1 MLDKSV
7 EQLKKELHNAR
18 SALSYHKNKN
28 KPSKRQKGESPQAKA
43 NRLAGNIAWNDNKRA
58 MAHVIALITTE
69 ADADYKD
76 AYTQACAMPVED
88 ARELTKGHEAAVEK
102 QVKVLQ
108 EARKAREDGKAKQ
121 IVLEAWP
128 DEPKPEGKIYAKAI
142 PGGATLVRPEPPKP
156 KPKPEPEPVQTV
168 PVCVPL
174 EDAKKVSIPIKREL
188 LSLAQKVVLAESGFE
203 DLSTEQVVGYILNRY
218 LKYNKER

>member
-1 MLDKSV
+1 MMMLDKTV
-7 EQLKKELHNAR
+7 EQLKKELYNAR

-43 NRLAGNIAWNDNKRA
+43 NRLAGNKAWNDNKRA
-58 MAHVIALITTE
+58 MAHVIALLT
-69 ADADYKD
+69 ANDADYKD
-76 AYTQACAMPVED
+76 AYTQAFLMPVDD

-108 EARKAREDGKAKQ
+108 EARKARENDKAKQ
-121 IVLEAWP
+121 MVLEAWP
-128 DEPKPEGKIYAKAI
+128 DEPKPES
-142 PGGATLVRPEPPKP
+142 KP
-156 KPKPEPEPVQTV
+156 KPKLIPKPEPVQTV

-188 LSLAQKVVLAESGFE
+188 LSLAQKVVLADSGFE
-203 DLSTEQVVGYILNRY
+203 DLSKEQVVGYILNRY

>member
-7 EQLKKELHNAR
+7 EQLRKELYNAR
-18 SALSYHKNKN
+18 SAVSYHKNKN

-43 NRLAGNIAWNDNKRA
+43 NRLASNKAWNDNKRA
-58 MAHVIALITTE
+58 MAHVIALLT
-69 ADADYKD
+69 ANDADYKD
-76 AYTQACAMPVED
+76 AYTQAFLMPVDD

-102 QVKVLQ
+102 QIKVLQ
-108 EARKAREDGKAKQ
+108 EARKVREEKIAVGEMVDSW
-121 IVLEAWP
+121 IV
-128 DEPKPEGKIYAKAI
+128 EPKPES
-142 PGGATLVRPEPPKP
+142 KP
-156 KPKPEPEPVQTV
+156 KPKLTPKPEPVQTV

-188 LSLAQKVVLAESGFE
+188 LSLAQKVVLVESGFE

>member
-1 MLDKSV
+1 MLDKTV
-7 EQLKKELHNAR
+7 EQLKKELYNAR

-43 NRLAGNIAWNDNKRA
+43 NRLAGNKAWNDNKRA
-58 MAHVIALITTE
+58 MAHVIALLT
-69 ADADYKD
+69 ANDADYKD
-76 AYTQACAMPVED
+76 AYTQAFLMPVDD

-102 QVKVLQ
+102 QIKVLQ
-108 EARKAREDGKAKQ
+108 EARKVREEKIAVGEMVDSW
-121 IVLEAWP
+121 IV
-128 DEPKPEGKIYAKAI
+128 EPKPES
-142 PGGATLVRPEPPKP
+142 KP
-156 KPKPEPEPVQTV
+156 KPKLTPKPEPVQTV

-188 LSLAQKVVLAESGFE
+188 LSLAQKVVLVESGFE

>member
-1 MLDKSV
+1 MLDKTV

-18 SALSYHKNKN
+18 ASASYYKNKN
-28 KPSKRQKGESPQAKA
+28 KPDKRQKGESPEAKA
-43 NRLAGNIAWNDNKRA
+43 NRLTANKAWNDNKRA
-58 MAHVIALITTE
+58 MAHVIALLT
-69 ADADYKD
+69 ADSDADYKD
-76 AYTQACAMPVED
+76 AYTQAFLMPVDD
-88 ARELTKGHEAAVEK
+88 ARELTKGHEAAVER

-108 EARKAREDGKAKQ
+108 GARKAREEKIAVGEMVDSW
-121 IVLEAWP
+121 IV
-128 DEPKPEGKIYAKAI
+128 EPKPES
-142 PGGATLVRPEPPKP
+142 KP
-156 KPKPEPEPVQTV
+156 KPKLTPKPEPVQTV

-188 LSLAQKVVLAESGFE
+188 LSLAQKVVLVESGFE

>member
-1 MLDKSV
+1 MMMLDKTI

-18 SALSYHKNKN
+18 ASVSYHKNKN
-28 KPSKRQKGESPQAKA
+28 KPDKRQKGESPQAKA
-43 NRLAGNIAWNDNKRA
+43 NRLAANKAWNDNKRA
-58 MAHVIALITTE
+58 MAHVIALLT
-69 ADADYKD
+69 ANDADYKE
-76 AYTQACAMPVED
+76 AYTQAFLMPVDD

-108 EARKAREDGKAKQ
+108 EARKVREEKIAVGEMIDSW
-121 IVLEAWP
+121 IV
-128 DEPKPEGKIYAKAI
+128 EPKPE
-142 PGGATLVRPEPPKP
+142 PKP
-156 KPKPEPEPVQTV
+156 KPKPKPEPVQTV

-188 LSLAQKVVLAESGFE
+188 LSLAQKVVLADSGFE
-203 DLSTEQVVGYILNRY
+203 DLSKEQVVGYILNRY

>member
-1 MLDKSV
+1 MLDKTV
-7 EQLKKELHNAR
+7 EQLKKELH
-18 SALSYHKNKN
+18 SAKTLVSYHKNKN
-28 KPSKRQKGESPQAKA
+28 KDKNKDNRRKKGESPKARA
-43 NRLAGNIAWNDNKRA
+43 NRLAGGIMWNDNKRA

-76 AYTQACAMPVED
+76 AYTQAYLMPVD
-88 ARELTKGHEAAVEK
+88 DSRELTKGHEAAVEK

-108 EARKAREDGKAKQ
+108 EARKARETEKDLMK
-121 IVLEAWP
+121 IIDEAWP
-128 DEPKPEGKIYAKAI
+128 DESKPE
-142 PGGATLVRPEPPKP
+142 PKP
-156 KPKPEPEPVQTV
+156 KPKPKLTPKPEPVQTV

-188 LSLAQKVVLAESGFE
+188 LSLAQKVVLVESGFE

>member
-1 MLDKSV
+1 MLDKTV
-7 EQLKKELHNAR
+7 EQLRKELYNAR

-43 NRLAGNIAWNDNKRA
+43 NRLAGNKAWNDNKRA
-58 MAHVIALITTE
+58 MAHVIALLT
-69 ADADYKD
+69 ANDAGYKD
-76 AYTQACAMPVED
+76 AYTQACAMPVDD

-108 EARKAREDGKAKQ
+108 EARKVREEKIAVGEMIDSW
-121 IVLEAWP
+121 IV
-128 DEPKPEGKIYAKAI
+128 EPKPE
-142 PGGATLVRPEPPKP
+142 PKP
-156 KPKPEPEPVQTV
+156 KPKPKPEPVQTV

-174 EDAKKVSIPIKREL
+174 EDAKKVSVPIKREL
-188 LSLAQKVVLAESGFE
+188 LGLAQKVVLADSGFE
-203 DLSTEQVVGYILNRY
+203 DLSKEQVVGYILNRY

>member
-1 MLDKSV
+1 MLDKTV

-18 SALSYHKNKN
+18 ASASYYKNKN
-28 KPSKRQKGESPQAKA
+28 KPDKRQKGESPEAKA
-43 NRLAGNIAWNDNKRA
+43 NRLAGNKAWNDNKRA

-76 AYTQACAMPVED
+76 AYTQAYLMPVD
-88 ARELTKGHEAAVEK
+88 DSRELTKGHEAAVEK

-108 EARKAREDGKAKQ
+108 EARKARETEKDLMK
-121 IVLEAWP
+121 IIDEAWP
-128 DEPKPEGKIYAKAI
+128 DESKPE
-142 PGGATLVRPEPPKP
+142 PKP
-156 KPKPEPEPVQTV
+156 KPKPKLTPKPEPVQTV

-188 LSLAQKVVLAESGFE
+188 LSLAQKVVLVESGFE

>member
-7 EQLKKELHNAR
+7 EQLKKELYNAR

-43 NRLAGNIAWNDNKRA
+43 KRLAANKAWNDDKRA
-58 MAHVIALITTE
+58 MAHVIALLT
-69 ADADYKD
+69 ANDADYKD

-108 EARKAREDGKAKQ
+108 EARKARETEKDLMK
-121 IVLEAWP
+121 IIDEAWP
-128 DEPKPEGKIYAKAI
+128 DESKPE
-142 PGGATLVRPEPPKP
+142 PKP
-156 KPKPEPEPVQTV
+156 KPKPKLTPKPEPVQTV

-188 LSLAQKVVLAESGFE
+188 LSLAQKVVLVESGFE

>member
-1 MLDKSV
+1 MMMLDKTV

-18 SALSYHKNKN
+18 ASASYYKNKN
-28 KPSKRQKGESPQAKA
+28 KPDKRQKGESPEAKA
-43 NRLAGNIAWNDNKRA
+43 NRLAGNKAWNDNKRA
-58 MAHVIALITTE
+58 MAHVIALLT
-69 ADADYKD
+69 ANDADYKD
-76 AYTQACAMPVED
+76 AYTQAFLMPVDD

-108 EARKAREDGKAKQ
+108 EARKARETEKDLMK
-121 IVLEAWP
+121 IIDEAWP
-128 DEPKPEGKIYAKAI
+128 DESKPE
-142 PGGATLVRPEPPKP
+142 PKP
-156 KPKPEPEPVQTV
+156 KPKPKLTPKPEPVQTV

-188 LSLAQKVVLAESGFE
+188 LSLAQKVVLVESGFE

>member
-1 MLDKSV
+1 MMMLDKTV
-7 EQLKKELHNAR
+7 EQLRKELYNAR

-43 NRLAGNIAWNDNKRA
+43 NRLAGNKAWNDNKRA
-58 MAHVIALITTE
+58 MAHVIALLT
-69 ADADYKD
+69 ANDADYKD
-76 AYTQACAMPVED
+76 AYTQAFLMPVDD

-108 EARKAREDGKAKQ
+108 EQRKARETQEDLMK
-121 IVLEAWP
+121 IIDEAWP
-128 DEPKPEGKIYAKAI
+128 DES
-142 PGGATLVRPEPPKP
+142 
-156 KPKPEPEPVQTV
+156 KPKPEPTPKPKLTPKPEPVQTV

-188 LSLAQKVVLAESGFE
+188 LSLAQKVVLVESGFE

>member
-1 MLDKSV
+1 MLDKTV

-18 SALSYHKNKN
+18 ASASYYKNKN
-28 KPSKRQKGESPQAKA
+28 KPDKRQKGESPEAKA
-43 NRLAGNIAWNDNKRA
+43 NRLAGNKAWNDNKRA
-58 MAHVIALITTE
+58 MAHVIALLT
-69 ADADYKD
+69 ANDADYKD
-76 AYTQACAMPVED
+76 AYTQAFLMPVDD

-108 EARKAREDGKAKQ
+108 EARKARETEKDLMK
-121 IVLEAWP
+121 IIDEAWP
-128 DEPKPEGKIYAKAI
+128 DESKPE
-142 PGGATLVRPEPPKP
+142 PKP
-156 KPKPEPEPVQTV
+156 KPKPKLTPKPEPVQTV

-188 LSLAQKVVLAESGFE
+188 LSLAQKVVLVESGFE

>member
-1 MLDKSV
+1 MMMLDKTI

-18 SALSYHKNKN
+18 ASVSYHKNKN
-28 KPSKRQKGESPQAKA
+28 KPSKRKKGESPQAKA
-43 NRLAGNIAWNDNKRA
+43 NRLAANKAWNDNKRA
-58 MAHVIALITTE
+58 MAHVIALLT
-69 ADADYKD
+69 ANDADYKE
-76 AYTQACAMPVED
+76 AYTQAFLMPVDD

-108 EARKAREDGKAKQ
+108 EARKVREEKIAVGEMIDSW
-121 IVLEAWP
+121 IV
-128 DEPKPEGKIYAKAI
+128 EPKPE
-142 PGGATLVRPEPPKP
+142 PKP
-156 KPKPEPEPVQTV
+156 KPKPKPEPVQTV

-188 LSLAQKVVLAESGFE
+188 LSLAQKVVLADSGFE
-203 DLSTEQVVGYILNRY
+203 DLSKEQVVGYILNRY

>member
-7 EQLKKELHNAR
+7 EQLKKELYNAR

-43 NRLAGNIAWNDNKRA
+43 NRLAANKAWNDNKRA
-58 MAHVIALITTE
+58 MAHVIALLT
-69 ADADYKD
+69 ANDADYKD
-76 AYTQACAMPVED
+76 AYTQAFLMPVDD

-102 QVKVLQ
+102 QIKVLQ
-108 EARKAREDGKAKQ
+108 EARKVREEKIAVGEMIDSW
-121 IVLEAWP
+121 IV
-128 DEPKPEGKIYAKAI
+128 EPKPESK
-142 PGGATLVRPEPPKP
+142 PKP
-156 KPKPEPEPVQTV
+156 KPKLTPKPEPVQTV

-188 LSLAQKVVLAESGFE
+188 LSLAQKVVLVESGFE

>member
-1 MLDKSV
+1 MMMLDKTV

-18 SALSYHKNKN
+18 ASASYYKNKN
-28 KPSKRQKGESPQAKA
+28 KPDKRKKGESPKARA
-43 NRLAGNIAWNDNKRA
+43 NRLAGSIMWNDNKRA
-58 MAHVIALITTE
+58 MAHVIALLTTE

-76 AYTQACAMPVED
+76 AYTQAYLMPVDD

-102 QVKVLQ
+102 QIKVLQ
-108 EARKAREDGKAKQ
+108 EARKVREEKIAVGEMVDSW
-121 IVLEAWP
+121 IV
-128 DEPKPEGKIYAKAI
+128 EPKPES
-142 PGGATLVRPEPPKP
+142 KP
-156 KPKPEPEPVQTV
+156 KPKLTPKPEPVQTV

-188 LSLAQKVVLAESGFE
+188 LSLAQKVVLVESGFE

>member
-1 MLDKSV
+1 MLDKTV

-18 SALSYHKNKN
+18 ASASYYKNKN
-28 KPSKRQKGESPQAKA
+28 KPDKRQKGESPEAKA
-43 NRLAGNIAWNDNKRA
+43 NRLAGNKAWNDNKRA

-76 AYTQACAMPVED
+76 AYTQAYLMPVD
-88 ARELTKGHEAAVEK
+88 DSRELTKGHEAAVEK

-108 EARKAREDGKAKQ
+108 EARKARETQKDLMK
-121 IVLEAWP
+121 IIDEAWP
-128 DEPKPEGKIYAKAI
+128 DESKPE
-142 PGGATLVRPEPPKP
+142 PKP
-156 KPKPEPEPVQTV
+156 KPKPKLTPKPEPVQTV

>member
-1 MLDKSV
+1 MLDKTV

-18 SALSYHKNKN
+18 ASASYYKNKN
-28 KPSKRQKGESPQAKA
+28 KPDKRQKGESPEAKA
-43 NRLAGNIAWNDNKRA
+43 NRLAGNKAWNDNKRA

-88 ARELTKGHEAAVEK
+88 ARELTKGHEAAVER
-102 QVKVLQ
+102 QIKVLQ
-108 EARKAREDGKAKQ
+108 GARKAREEKIAVGEMVDSW
-121 IVLEAWP
+121 IV
-128 DEPKPEGKIYAKAI
+128 EPKPE
-142 PGGATLVRPEPPKP
+142 PTPKP
-156 KPKPEPEPVQTV
+156 KLTPKPEPVQTV

-188 LSLAQKVVLAESGFE
+188 LSLAQKVVLVESGFE